1 MLQPGEEFP
10 SEASVS
16 SSSATAAKT
25 PGSTLSSGL
34 AGLGP
39 PSIAGIVLGVLGMCC
54 VILAIILTIY
64 LRYRGRR
71 RVKPAE
77 APTPSSLCQITTTT
91 PNTVPEQG
99 RGHVTYQVPDQ
110 TANQAPGQAAYM
122 SPCSPGSVYGFSQ
135 SPSSP
140 PGYHP
145 VEIYSKEPRHELPVP
160 DSGDPR
166 TPR

>member
-1 MLQPGEEFP
+1 MLQPGEGFP

-16 SSSATAAKT
+16 SSSTTAAKT
-25 PGSTLSSGL
+25 SVSTPNSGL

-54 VILAIILTIY
+54 VILAILLTIY

-77 APTPSSLCQITTTT
+77 APTPSSLCQIPITT

-110 TANQAPGQAAYM
+110 TANQAPGQAPYI
-122 SPCSPGSVYGFSQ
+122 SPCSPGSVYGFPRL
-135 SPSSP
+135 PSSP
-140 PGYHP
+140 P
-145 VEIYSKEPRHELPVP
+145 VEIDSGETRYELPVP
-160 DSGDPR
+160 DSKGPR